1 MIVAGLTGGIG
12 TGKSTV
18 AAVFAEAGAVIID
31 ADEIARDVVAKGR
44 PAWCRIVAHF
54 GRDVLLP
61 DGGIDRKKL
70 GAIIFNDARQ
80 KAHLDRI
87 VHPHVMA
94 ETEQQLTEIERVQ
107 PQAVVI
113 LDVPLLIEAGMDRDL
128 DEVIVVYTPEAV
140 QLKRLM
146 HRDRLNAAEGLS
158 RIRSQMPIEEKKM
171 RATVVIDNS
180 ASPAATRKR
189 VLEVFADLQRRS
201 CRS

>member
-18 AAVFAEAGAVIID
+18 SAVFAEAGAVIID
-31 ADEIARDVVAKGR
+31 ADEIARDVVATGR

-54 GRDVLLP
+54 GREVLLP
-61 DGGIDRKKL
+61 DGDIDRKKL

-87 VHPHVMA
+87 VHPHVIA
-94 ETEQQLTEIERVQ
+94 ETEQRLKEIERVQ

-113 LDVPLLIEAGMDRDL
+113 LDVPLLIEAGMERDL

-146 HRDRLNAAEGLS
+146 RRDRLTAAEGLS

-180 ASPAATRKR
+180 APPAVTRKR
-189 VLEVFADLQRRS
+189 VLTVFADLQRRA

>member
-61 DGGIDRKKL
+61 DGDIDRKKL
-70 GAIIFNDARQ
+70 GAIIFNDTRQ

-87 VHPHVMA
+87 VHPHVIA
-94 ETEQQLTEIERVQ
+94 ETEQQLKEIEKVQ

-128 DEVIVVYTPEAV
+128 DDVIVVYTPEAV

-146 HRDRLNAAEGLS
+146 RRDRLTAAEGLS

-180 ASPAATRKR
+180 TSPAVTRKR
-189 VLEVFADLQRRS
+189 VLTVFADLQRRA

>member
-31 ADEIARDVVAKGR
+31 ADGIARDVVAKGR

-61 DGGIDRKKL
+61 DGDIDRKKL

-80 KAHLDRI
+80 KTHLDRI
-87 VHPHVMA
+87 VHPHVIA
-94 ETEQQLTEIERVQ
+94 ETEQQLKEIERVQ

-128 DEVIVVYTPEAV
+128 EEVIVVYTPEAV

-146 HRDRLNAAEGLS
+146 RRDRLTAAEGLS

-180 ASPAATRKR
+180 ASPAVTRKR
-189 VLEVFADLQRRS
+189 VLTVFVDLQQRA

>member
-54 GRDVLLP
+54 GRNVLLP
-61 DGGIDRKKL
+61 DGDIDRKKL
-70 GAIIFNDARQ
+70 GEIIFNDPRQ
-80 KAHLDRI
+80 KVHLDRI
-87 VHPHVMA
+87 VHPHVIA
-94 ETEQQLTEIERVQ
+94 ETGQQLKEIERVQ

-128 DEVIVVYTPEAV
+128 DDVIVVYTPEAI

-146 HRDRLNAAEGLS
+146 RRDRLTAAEGLS

-180 ASPAATRKR
+180 ASPAVTRKR

>member
-61 DGGIDRKKL
+61 DGDIDRKKL

-80 KAHLDRI
+80 KTHLDRI

-94 ETEQQLTEIERVQ
+94 ETEQQLIEIERVQ

-113 LDVPLLIEAGMDRDL
+113 LDVPLLIETGMDRDL
-128 DEVIVVYTPEAV
+128 DDVIVVYTPEAV

-146 HRDRLNAAEGLS
+146 RRDRLTAAEGLS

-180 ASPAATRKR
+180 ASPAVTRKR
-189 VLEVFADLQRRS
+189 VLEVFADLQQRARRP
-201 CRS
+201 

>member
-18 AAVFAEAGAVIID
+18 AAVFSEAGAVIID

-61 DGGIDRKKL
+61 DGNIDRKKL
-70 GAIIFNDARQ
+70 GGIIFKNARQ

-87 VHPHVMA
+87 VHPQVIA
-94 ETEQQLTEIERVQ
+94 KTKQQLKEIEKVQ

-128 DEVIVVYTPEAV
+128 DDVIVVYTPEAV

-146 HRDRLNAAEGLS
+146 RRDRLTAAEGLS
-158 RIRSQMPIEEKKM
+158 RIRSQMPIEEKKV
-171 RATVVIDNS
+171 RATIVIDNS
-180 ASPAATRKR
+180 ASPAVTRKR
-189 VLEVFADLQRRS
+189 VLTVFAELQRRA

>member
-61 DGGIDRKKL
+61 DGDIDRKKL

-80 KAHLDRI
+80 KTHLDRI

-94 ETEQQLTEIERVQ
+94 ETEQQLIEIERVQ

-113 LDVPLLIEAGMDRDL
+113 LDVPLLIEAGMDRGL
-128 DEVIVVYTPEAV
+128 DDVIVVYTPEAV

-146 HRDRLNAAEGLS
+146 RRDRLTAAEGLS
-158 RIRSQMPIEEKKM
+158 RIRSQMPIEEKKV

-180 ASPAATRKR
+180 ASPAVTRKR
-189 VLEVFADLQRRS
+189 VLEVFADLQQRARRP
-201 CRS
+201 

>member
-54 GRDVLLP
+54 GRSVLLP

-94 ETEQQLTEIERVQ
+94 ETEQQLIEIERVQ

-113 LDVPLLIEAGMDRDL
+113 LDVPLLIEAGMDRGL
-128 DEVIVVYTPEAV
+128 DDVIVVYTPEAV

-146 HRDRLNAAEGLS
+146 RRDRLTAAEGLS

-180 ASPAATRKR
+180 SSPAVTRKR
-189 VLEVFADLQRRS
+189 VLTVFADLRRRA
-201 CRS
+201 CRP

>member
-54 GRDVLLP
+54 GRNVLLP
-61 DGGIDRKKL
+61 DGDIDRKKL
-70 GAIIFNDARQ
+70 GEIIFNDPRQ
-80 KAHLDRI
+80 KVHLDRI
-87 VHPHVMA
+87 VHPHVIA
-94 ETEQQLTEIERVQ
+94 ETGQQLKEIERVQ

-128 DEVIVVYTPEAV
+128 DDVIVVYTPEAI

-146 HRDRLNAAEGLS
+146 RQG
-158 RIRSQMPIEEKKM
+158 
-171 RATVVIDNS
+171 S
-180 ASPAATRKR
+180 AHCGRRPVPHPFTD
-189 VLEVFADLQRRS
+189 AD
-201 CRS
+201 

>member
-61 DGGIDRKKL
+61 DGDIDRKKL
-70 GAIIFNDARQ
+70 GAIIFNDPRQ
-80 KAHLDRI
+80 KVHLDRI
-87 VHPHVMA
+87 VHPHVIA
-94 ETEQQLTEIERVQ
+94 ETEKQLKEIESVQ

-128 DEVIVVYTPEAV
+128 DDVIVVYTPEAV

-146 HRDRLNAAEGLS
+146 HRDRLTAAEGLS
-158 RIRSQMPIEEKKM
+158 RIRSQMPIEEKKR

-180 ASPAATRKR
+180 ASPAVTRQR
-189 VLEVFADLQRRS
+189 VLKVFADLQRRS
-201 CRS
+201 CRR

>member
-54 GRDVLLP
+54 GRNVLLATG
-61 DGGIDRKKL
+61 DIDRKKL
-70 GAIIFNDARQ
+70 GAIIFNDPRQ
-80 KAHLDRI
+80 KEHLDRI
-87 VHPHVMA
+87 VHPHVIA
-94 ETEQQLTEIERVQ
+94 QTDQRLKEIERVH

-113 LDVPLLIEAGMDRDL
+113 LDVPLLFEAGMDRDL
-128 DEVIVVYTPEAV
+128 DDVIVVYTPEPV

-146 HRDRLNAAEGLS
+146 RRDRLTAAESLS

-180 ASPAATRKR
+180 ASPAATRAR

-201 CRS
+201 RAS

>member
-44 PAWCRIVAHF
+44 PAWSRIVAHF

-61 DGGIDRKKL
+61 DGDIDRKKL
-70 GAIIFNDARQ
+70 GAIIFNDTRQ

-87 VHPHVMA
+87 VHPHVIA
-94 ETEQQLTEIERVQ
+94 ETEQQLKTIEMVQ

-113 LDVPLLIEAGMDRDL
+113 LDVPLLIEAGMDREL

-140 QLKRLM
+140 QLERLM
-146 HRDRLNAAEGLS
+146 RRDRLTAAEGLS

-180 ASPAATRKR
+180 TSPAVTRKR
-189 VLEVFADLQRRS
+189 VLKVFADLQRRS
-201 CRS
+201 CRP

>member
-54 GRDVLLP
+54 GKDVLLP
-61 DGGIDRKKL
+61 DGDIDRKKL

-80 KAHLDRI
+80 KTHLDRI

-94 ETEQQLTEIERVQ
+94 ETEQQLTEIERIQ

-128 DEVIVVYTPEAV
+128 DEVIVVYAPEAV

-146 HRDRLNAAEGLS
+146 RRDRLTAAEGLS

-180 ASPAATRKR
+180 ASPAVTRKR
-189 VLEVFADLQRRS
+189 VLEVFADLQQRARRP
-201 CRS
+201 

>member
-61 DGGIDRKKL
+61 DGDIDRKKL
-70 GAIIFNDARQ
+70 GAIIFNDTRQ

-87 VHPHVMA
+87 VHPHVIA
-94 ETEQQLTEIERVQ
+94 ETEQQLKEIERLQ

-140 QLKRLM
+140 QIKRLM
-146 HRDRLNAAEGLS
+146 RRNRLTAAEGLS

-180 ASPAATRKR
+180 TSPAVTRKR
-189 VLEVFADLQRRS
+189 VLQVFADLQRRA

>member
-31 ADEIARDVVAKGR
+31 ADEIARNVVAKGR

-54 GRDVLLP
+54 GRDILLP
-61 DGGIDRKKL
+61 DGDIDRKKL
-70 GAIIFNDARQ
+70 GAIIFNDAQQ

-87 VHPHVMA
+87 VHPHVIS
-94 ETEQQLTEIERVQ
+94 ETEQQLKEIERVQ

-140 QLKRLM
+140 QLKRVM
-146 HRDRLNAAEGLS
+146 RRDRLTAAEGLS

-171 RATVVIDNS
+171 RGTVVIDNN
-180 ASPAATRKR
+180 ASPAITRKR
-189 VLEVFADLQRRS
+189 VLEVFADLQQRS

>member
-31 ADEIARDVVAKGR
+31 ADQIARDVVAKGR

-54 GRDVLLP
+54 GRNVLLP
-61 DGGIDRKKL
+61 DGDIDRKKL
-70 GAIIFNDARQ
+70 GAIIFNDPRQ
-80 KAHLDRI
+80 KVHLDRI
-87 VHPHVMA
+87 VHPHVIA
-94 ETEQQLTEIERVQ
+94 ETGQQLKEIERIQ

-140 QLKRLM
+140 QLERLM
-146 HRDRLNAAEGLS
+146 RRDRLTAAEGLS
-158 RIRSQMPIEEKKM
+158 RIRSQMPIEEKRM

-180 ASPAATRKR
+180 TSPAVTRKR

>member
-61 DGGIDRKKL
+61 DGDIDRKKL

-80 KAHLDRI
+80 KTHLDCI

-94 ETEQQLTEIERVQ
+94 ETEQQLIEIERVQ

-113 LDVPLLIEAGMDRDL
+113 LDVPLLIEAGMDRGL
-128 DEVIVVYTPEAV
+128 DEVIVVYSPEAV

-146 HRDRLNAAEGLS
+146 RRDRLTAAEGLS

-180 ASPAATRKR
+180 ASPAVTRKR
-189 VLEVFADLQRRS
+189 VLEVFADLQRRA
-201 CRS
+201 RRP

>member
-61 DGGIDRKKL
+61 DGDIDRKKL

-80 KAHLDRI
+80 KTHLDCI

-94 ETEQQLTEIERVQ
+94 ETEQRLIEIEKVQ

-113 LDVPLLIEAGMDRDL
+113 LDVPLLIETGMDRGL
-128 DEVIVVYTPEAV
+128 DDVIVVYTPEAV

-146 HRDRLNAAEGLS
+146 RRDRLTAAEGLS

-180 ASPAATRKR
+180 ASPAVTRKR
-189 VLEVFADLQRRS
+189 VLEVFADLQQRARRP
-201 CRS
+201 

>member
-54 GRDVLLP
+54 GRAVLLP
-61 DGGIDRKKL
+61 DGDIDRKKL
-70 GAIIFNDARQ
+70 GAIIFNDTRQ

-87 VHPHVMA
+87 VHPHVIT
-94 ETEQQLTEIERVQ
+94 ETEQQLKEIERLQ

-140 QLKRLM
+140 QIKRLM
-146 HRDRLNAAEGLS
+146 RRDRLTAAEGLS

-171 RATVVIDNS
+171 HATVVIDNS
-180 ASPAATRKR
+180 ASPAVTRKR
-189 VLEVFADLQRRS
+189 VLAVFADFQRRA

>member
-31 ADEIARDVVAKGR
+31 ADEIARDVVATGR

-54 GRDVLLP
+54 GREVLLP
-61 DGGIDRKKL
+61 DGDIDRKKL

-87 VHPHVMA
+87 VHPHVIA
-94 ETEQQLTEIERVQ
+94 ETGQRLKEIERVQ

-113 LDVPLLIEAGMDRDL
+113 LDVPLLIEAGMERDL

-146 HRDRLNAAEGLS
+146 RRDRLTAAEGLS

-180 ASPAATRKR
+180 APPTVTRKR
-189 VLEVFADLQRRS
+189 VLTVFADLQRRA

>member
-80 KAHLDRI
+80 KAHLDRM
-87 VHPHVMA
+87 VHPHVIA
-94 ETEQQLTEIERVQ
+94 ETEQRLKDIARVQ

-113 LDVPLLIEAGMDRDL
+113 LDVPLLIEAGMDRNL
-128 DEVIVVYTPEAV
+128 EEVIVVYTPEAV

-146 HRDRLNAAEGLS
+146 RRDRLTAAEGLS

-180 ASPAATRKR
+180 ASPAVTRKR
-189 VLEVFADLQRRS
+189 VLEVFADLQQRARRP
-201 CRS
+201 

>member
-31 ADEIARDVVAKGR
+31 ADEIARNVVAKGR

-54 GRDVLLP
+54 GRDILLP
-61 DGGIDRKKL
+61 DGDIDRKKL
-70 GAIIFNDARQ
+70 GAIIFNDAQQ

-87 VHPHVMA
+87 VHPHVIS
-94 ETEQQLTEIERVQ
+94 ETEQQLKEIERVQ

-140 QLKRLM
+140 QLKRVM
-146 HRDRLNAAEGLS
+146 RRDRLTAAEGLS

-171 RATVVIDNS
+171 RGTVVIDNN
-180 ASPAATRKR
+180 ASPAVTRKR
-189 VLEVFADLQRRS
+189 VLKVFADLQRRS

>member
-31 ADEIARDVVAKGR
+31 ADEMARDVVAKGR
-44 PAWCRIVAHF
+44 PAWYRIVAHF
-54 GRDVLLP
+54 GRDFLLP

-87 VHPHVMA
+87 VHPHVIA
-94 ETEQQLTEIERVQ
+94 ETEQQLTEIARVQ

-128 DEVIVVYTPEAV
+128 DEVIVVYTAEAV

-146 HRDRLNAAEGLS
+146 RRDRLTAAEGLS

-180 ASPAATRKR
+180 ASLAVTRKR
-189 VLEVFADLQRRS
+189 VLTVFADLQRRAS
-201 CRS
+201 RP

>member
-31 ADEIARDVVAKGR
+31 ADEIARNVAAKGR

-54 GRDVLLP
+54 GRDILLP
-61 DGGIDRKKL
+61 DGDIDRKKL
-70 GAIIFNDARQ
+70 GAIIFNDAQQ

-87 VHPHVMA
+87 VHPHVIS
-94 ETEQQLTEIERVQ
+94 ETEQQLKEIERVQ

-140 QLKRLM
+140 QLKRVM
-146 HRDRLNAAEGLS
+146 RRDRLTAAEGLS

-171 RATVVIDNS
+171 RGTVVIDNN
-180 ASPAATRKR
+180 ASPAVTRKR
-189 VLEVFADLQRRS
+189 VLKVFADLQRRS

>member
-128 DEVIVVYTPEAV
+128 EEVIVVYTPEAV

-146 HRDRLNAAEGLS
+146 RRDRLTAAEGLS

>member
-54 GRDVLLP
+54 GRAVLLP
-61 DGGIDRKKL
+61 DGDIDRKKL
-70 GAIIFNDARQ
+70 GAIIFNDKRQ
-80 KAHLDRI
+80 KVHLERI
-87 VHPHVMA
+87 VHPRVIA
-94 ETEQQLTEIERVQ
+94 KTKQQLKEIEKIQ

-146 HRDRLNAAEGLS
+146 RRDRLTAAEGLS
-158 RIRSQMPIEEKKM
+158 RIRSQMPIEEKKT

-180 ASPAATRKR
+180 TSPAVTRKR
-189 VLEVFADLQRRS
+189 VLKVFADLQRRACNS
-201 CRS
+201 

>member
-31 ADEIARDVVAKGR
+31 ADEIARNVVAKGR

-54 GRDVLLP
+54 GRDILLP
-61 DGGIDRKKL
+61 DGDIDRKKL
-70 GAIIFNDARQ
+70 GAIIFNDAQQ

-87 VHPHVMA
+87 VHPHVIA
-94 ETEQQLTEIERVQ
+94 ETEQRLKEIERVQ

-140 QLKRLM
+140 QLKRVM
-146 HRDRLNAAEGLS
+146 RRDRLTAAEGLS

-171 RATVVIDNS
+171 RATVVIDNN
-180 ASPAATRKR
+180 ASPAITRKR
-189 VLEVFADLQRRS
+189 VLEVFADLQQRS

>member
-61 DGGIDRKKL
+61 DGDIDRKKI

-87 VHPHVMA
+87 VHPHVIA
-94 ETEQQLTEIERVQ
+94 ETEQRLKEIERVQ

-146 HRDRLNAAEGLS
+146 RRDRLTAAEGLS
-158 RIRSQMPIEEKKM
+158 RIRSQMPIEEKKTH
-171 RATVVIDNS
+171 ATLVIDNRDS
-180 ASPAATRKR
+180 AAVTRKR
-189 VLEVFADLQRRS
+189 VLTVFADLQRRA

>member
-61 DGGIDRKKL
+61 DGDIDRKKL
-70 GAIIFNDARQ
+70 GAIIFNDPRQ
-80 KAHLDRI
+80 KVHLDRI
-87 VHPHVMA
+87 VHPHVIA
-94 ETEQQLTEIERVQ
+94 ETGQQLKEIERVQ

-128 DEVIVVYTPEAV
+128 DDVIVVYTPEAI

-146 HRDRLNAAEGLS
+146 RRDRLTAAEGLS

-180 ASPAATRKR
+180 ASLAVTRKR

>member
-18 AAVFAEAGAVIID
+18 AAAFAEAGAVVID

-54 GRDVLLP
+54 GRSVLLP
-61 DGGIDRKKL
+61 DGDIDRKKL
-70 GAIIFNDARQ
+70 GAIIFNDPDQ
-80 KAHLDRI
+80 KKHLDRI
-87 VHPHVMA
+87 VHPHVIA
-94 ETEQQLTEIERVQ
+94 ETEQQLKEIEKGH

-113 LDVPLLIEAGMDRDL
+113 LDVPLLIETGMDNEL
-128 DEVIVVYTPEAV
+128 DDVIVVYTPEAV

-146 HRDRLNAAEGLS
+146 RRDRLTAAESLS

-171 RATVVIDNS
+171 HATVVIDNS
-180 ASPAATRKR
+180 GSPAATRSR
-189 VLEVFADLQRRS
+189 VFEVFADLRRRS
-201 CRS
+201 RPS

>member
-80 KAHLDRI
+80 KVHLDRI
-87 VHPHVMA
+87 VHPHVIA
-94 ETEQQLTEIERVQ
+94 ETEQQLKEIERVQ

-113 LDVPLLIEAGMDRDL
+113 LDVPLLIEAGMNRDL
-128 DEVIVVYTPEAV
+128 DEVIVVYAPEAV

-146 HRDRLNAAEGLS
+146 RRDRLTAAEGLS

-180 ASPAATRKR
+180 ASPAVTRKR

>member
-61 DGGIDRKKL
+61 DGDIDRKKL
-70 GAIIFNDARQ
+70 GAIIFNDTRQ

-87 VHPHVMA
+87 VHPHVIA
-94 ETEQQLTEIERVQ
+94 ETKQQLKEIEKVQ

-146 HRDRLNAAEGLS
+146 RRDRLTAAEGLS

-180 ASPAATRKR
+180 ASPAVTRKR
-189 VLEVFADLQRRS
+189 VLTVFADLQRRA